1 MAEKLSV
8 MLFLGG
14 TEPGEAI
21 CCMVD
26 LNICVLD
33 LSSGLIGDEE
43 LAQRMQSAMA
53 RSVLLE
59 DIDAVFTDRNAPEA
73 NKNKRSVT
81 FAGLLNSIDGIA
93 APESS

>member
-1 MAEKLSV
+1 MN
-8 MLFLGG
+8 
-14 TEPGEAI
+14 
-21 CCMVD
+21 

-43 LAQRMQSAMA
+43 LAQRMQSAPP
-53 RSVLLE
+53 RSVILLE
-59 DIDAVFTDRNAPEA
+59 DIDAVFTNRNTPDA

-93 APESS
+93 APESGRLLFMTTDRKSVV